1 MFCGG
6 QFEFLMYAR
15 SASSR
20 SGTEIYGN
28 RSEPPRSSKKM
39 TRDETEMIAFRI
51 LHYFEGYLFCNLPKI
66 TMWEEEALS

>member
-39 TRDETEMIAFRI
+39 TRDETEMMKFCIISRDI
-51 LHYFEGYLFCNLPKI
+51 YFVICPKF
-66 TMWEEEALS
+66 LRGKKKH

>member
-6 QFEFLMYAR
+6 HFEFSMYAR

-51 LHYFEGYLFCNLPKI
+51 LHYFEGYLLRNLSKT

>member
-39 TRDETEMIAFRI
+39 TSHFIILGEQSAPPRI
-51 LHYFEGYLFCNLPKI
+51 CESQ
-66 TMWEEEALS
+66 TS

>member
-6 QFEFLMYAR
+6 QFQFFMYAR

-28 RSEPPRSSKKM
+28 RSEPPRNSKKM

-51 LHYFEGYLFCNLPKI
+51 LHYFEGNLFRNLPKI

>member
-1 MFCGG
+1 MMICGG
-6 QFEFLMYAR
+6 HFEFLM
-15 SASSR
+15 SR
-20 SGTEIYGN
+20 GLLVRGLEPKYGN

-51 LHYFEGYLFCNLPKI
+51 LHYFEGYLFRNLPKI